1 MDFDSRGQRDKT
13 EDGSQTL
20 LKPIADYD
28 ERYPEYVEWL
38 SYLNRAIPHGS
49 PVLDLGCGSG
59 VPCTKMLAEN
69 FEVTGLDI
77 SEAQVEQAKKNV
89 PTGRFH
95 CVDMTKVIFPDESFA
110 GVVSFYSIIHVPIR
124 RQKRLVKR
132 ISEWLLPG
140 GYLLATFGHKVWG
153 LPGQDSS
160 DDDIVNIAW
169 SHAGRETYLRW
180 ITEYGLYV
188 HWHRFIHERSGG
200 QTLICC
206 SKINRKVPK
215 RRGKRTIFH
224 LSRYFLGGSKTEWAS
239 GNA

>member
-77 SEAQVEQAKKNV
+77 SEAPVDGFGHRLRSVPVALDLAIGIELFLAGRRIRNRHRHGSRKQENWEQAPRHTGKN
-89 PTGRFH
+89 
-95 CVDMTKVIFPDESFA
+95 
-110 GVVSFYSIIHVPIR
+110 
-124 RQKRLVKR
+124 
-132 ISEWLLPG
+132 
-140 GYLLATFGHKVWG
+140 AT
-153 LPGQDSS
+153 D
-160 DDDIVNIAW
+160 
-169 SHAGRETYLRW
+169 
-180 ITEYGLYV
+180 
-188 HWHRFIHERSGG
+188 
-200 QTLICC
+200 
-206 SKINRKVPK
+206 
-215 RRGKRTIFH
+215 
-224 LSRYFLGGSKTEWAS
+224 
-239 GNA
+239 